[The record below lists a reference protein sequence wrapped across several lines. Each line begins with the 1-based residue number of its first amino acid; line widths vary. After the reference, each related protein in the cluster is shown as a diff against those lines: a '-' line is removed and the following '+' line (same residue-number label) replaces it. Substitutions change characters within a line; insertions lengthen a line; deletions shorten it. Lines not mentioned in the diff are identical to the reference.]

1 MHPMAFAA
9 WFGLL
14 ATALNL
20 FPIGQL
26 DGGHVSY
33 SVLGS
38 RLSTYVTFAMLAV
51 AVGLSVFASS
61 WIVWTVMMVVMLAV
75 FGPKHPHVFDEETP
89 LDRTRLLLAGFA
101 LVMFVLC
108 FTPAPIRPME
118 LIGR

>member
-1 MHPMAFAA
+1 M
-9 WFGLL
+9 L

-33 SVLGS
+33 AVLGP
-38 RLSTYVTFAMLAV
+38 RSTYVTIVMIGVVISLAYF
-51 AVGLSVFASS
+51 SSS
-61 WIVWTVMMVVMLAV
+61 WIVWTILLLAMLAM
-75 FGPKHPHVFDEETP
+75 FGPKHPRVFDEDVP
-89 LDRTRLLLAGFA
+89 LDRPRVLLALIA
-101 LVMFVLC
+101 VAIFVLC